1 MDLSRR
7 HAVLG
12 AVALPLLSKASGAL
26 GQVPTLPGM
35 LPVTGQET
43 FGPYYPV
50 RGPRGHDLDLT
61 HWPNKRGRALG
72 QVIQLSGQVTDRMG
86 NPLPNPR
93 VTLWQANGAG
103 RYTNPVDS
111 NTAPLDPNF
120 LGVVD
125 FTTAR

>member
-12 AVALPLLSKASGAL
+12 AAALPLLSKASGVL

-50 RGPRGHDLDLT
+50 RGPRGSDLDLT
-61 HWPNKRGRALG
+61 H
-72 QVIQLSGQVTDRMG
+72 
-86 NPLPNPR
+86 
-93 VTLWQANGAG
+93 
-103 RYTNPVDS
+103 
-111 NTAPLDPNF
+111 
-120 LGVVD
+120 
-125 FTTAR
+125 